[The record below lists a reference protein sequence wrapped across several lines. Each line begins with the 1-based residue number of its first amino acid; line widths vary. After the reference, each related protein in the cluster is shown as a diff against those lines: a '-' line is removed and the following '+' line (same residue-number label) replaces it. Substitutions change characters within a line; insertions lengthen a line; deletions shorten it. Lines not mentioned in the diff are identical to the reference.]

1 MPGRDGAAADF
12 APSGF
17 FVLRTPLLPL
27 SDFAQWGAGLEAPAC
42 VSGSERLHDAV
53 ERDRVRL
60 RTRLAATAAR
70 PEFRE
75 AVFVASPSLD
85 AAIGRWQNEPDT
97 ERARSVERS
106 LVSYL
111 ARATARPT
119 PFGLFA
125 GCTTGSVSARTRLR
139 LASRE
144 RYRRHSRLDM
154 EFLWSLAQAVES
166 DPGLRVELVYQPNS
180 SLYELGDR
188 LYFAEA
194 SQEQSGRS
202 YRLVAVD
209 KTPYLAATLE
219 RARGGERLDA
229 LAAALVDEDITRADA
244 DGFVGELVDSQ
255 LLAADVRPKLT
266 GEAPTGVLIRTL
278 ARRPATAPIA
288 ERLDDARGR
297 LAAIDAEPV
306 GAPPDRYR
314 AVAAALD
321 GLPVSPE
328 LSRLVQVDLSKPAAD
343 ISLGRDVVA
352 ELLRGVGVLHAFSR
366 ARPADALARFREEFV
381 RRYETRD
388 VPLVEAL
395 DEENGIGFDRSS
407 TASAE
412 AAALLG
418 GLALDGGEE
427 QFARWTARDTLLLDK
442 LSRALAGGAS
452 HIAVDASDIAAAG
465 SSDTPPLPDAF
476 EVVASV
482 EAASEEALDRSDFR
496 VVIQS
501 VSGPSG
507 ARLLGR
513 FCHLDEALHGFVA
526 DHLRAEER
534 RQPDRVFAEIVHLP
548 EGRVGNILSRP
559 VLRAYEIPYLGD
571 SGADTDRQLPAG
583 DLLVGVEA
591 DRIVLRSRRLGREVV
606 PRLTTAHN
614 HAWRSLGIYR
624 FLCALQHQGV
634 VPGLTWDWGPLEH
647 AAFLPRVVCG
657 RTVLSRRRWN
667 LDRRELAAF
676 AESPG
681 ARQFAAVQQLR
692 AARALPRWAALA
704 DGDNELLMDLDNV
717 LSIEAVGHRLK
728 RRTSAALV
736 ELLPGPDALC
746 ATGPEGSY
754 THQIT
759 VPFVRS
765 SPAPSSR
772 PPQRAGA
779 GTAPRRFP
787 PGSDWLYVKLYTGT
801 ATADRVLDAAAPVVE
816 EALGNGSADR
826 WFFIRYGD
834 PDWHVRLR
842 VHGHPDRLLHETLP
856 ALHATMAPLLD
867 RKELWRVQLDTYE
880 REVERYGGDRAID
893 VAEAIFHADSDAV
906 LAILR
911 GLAGESA
918 RDLRWRAAIAGID
931 LLFDDFG
938 LTLAEK
944 RALARRACDG
954 YGKEFGAGKAFQRQ
968 LSRRYREER
977 PHLEALLGHH
987 GQAGEAPGLSIAA
1000 LTRRSAAVRSGA
1012 AELRALADA
1021 GELSASIGDVAMSV
1035 AHMHVNRILR
1045 SAQRAQ
1051 ELVLYEFLD
1060 RVYSSLAAREGR

>member
-1 MPGRDGAAADF
+1 
-12 APSGF
+12 
-17 FVLRTPLLPL
+17 
-27 SDFAQWGAGLEAPAC
+27 
-42 VSGSERLHDAV
+42 
-53 ERDRVRL
+53 
-60 RTRLAATAAR
+60 
-70 PEFRE
+70 
-75 AVFVASPSLD
+75 
-85 AAIGRWQNEPDT
+85 
-97 ERARSVERS
+97 
-106 LVSYL
+106 
-111 ARATARPT
+111 
-119 PFGLFA
+119 
-125 GCTTGSVSARTRLR
+125 
-139 LASRE
+139 
-144 RYRRHSRLDM
+144 
-154 EFLWSLAQAVES
+154 
-166 DPGLRVELVYQPNS
+166 
-180 SLYELGDR
+180 
-188 LYFAEA
+188 
-194 SQEQSGRS
+194 
-202 YRLVAVD
+202 
-209 KTPYLAATLE
+209 
-219 RARGGERLDA
+219 
-229 LAAALVDEDITRADA
+229 
-244 DGFVGELVDSQ
+244 
-255 LLAADVRPKLT
+255 
-266 GEAPTGVLIRTL
+266 
-278 ARRPATAPIA
+278 
-288 ERLDDARGR
+288 
-297 LAAIDAEPV
+297 
-306 GAPPDRYR
+306 
-314 AVAAALD
+314 
-321 GLPVSPE
+321 
-328 LSRLVQVDLSKPAAD
+328 
-343 ISLGRDVVA
+343 
-352 ELLRGVGVLHAFSR
+352 
-366 ARPADALARFREEFV
+366 
-381 RRYETRD
+381 
-388 VPLVEAL
+388 
-395 DEENGIGFDRSS
+395 
-407 TASAE
+407 
-412 AAALLG
+412 
-418 GLALDGGEE
+418 
-427 QFARWTARDTLLLDK
+427 
-442 LSRALAGGAS
+442 
-452 HIAVDASDIAAAG
+452 
-465 SSDTPPLPDAF
+465 
-476 EVVASV
+476 
-482 EAASEEALDRSDFR
+482 
-496 VVIQS
+496 
-501 VSGPSG
+501 
-507 ARLLGR
+507 
-513 FCHLDEALHGFVA
+513 
-526 DHLRAEER
+526 
-534 RQPDRVFAEIVHLP
+534 
-548 EGRVGNILSRP
+548 
-559 VLRAYEIPYLGD
+559 
-571 SGADTDRQLPAG
+571 
-583 DLLVGVEA
+583 
-591 DRIVLRSRRLGREVV
+591 
-606 PRLTTAHN
+606 
-614 HAWRSLGIYR
+614 
-624 FLCALQHQGV
+624 

-728 RRTSAALV
+728 RRASAALV